1 MKLNDIFEGIPMGA
15 KALATKPKNK
25 YTFGF
30 ELEMHVDPTEIV
42 IDTNNINELM
52 AILDQGEIIID
63 LLSIYEIPD
72 TAREA
77 VEYIVYKYNLK
88 FNKNR
93 VNPETLIDEAVSS
106 NKRKYANNLVDVY
119 YKLHPAIDTDMV
131 EKYKADISDTPD
143 SKLQNTVTELRKLI
157 YQTIKSYDLDTEF
170 AYEDNGKIRSIF
182 KRELYR
188 RQVVARIITENFNF
202 DEYILK
208 KYKEDPKRFMRK
220 YIDPFKF
227 AETKFE
233 NVMVVDRV
241 IKDGQV
247 DAGVEVISWV
257 YPDINGIKD
266 LEDALKLMQNDPAFY
281 TSSQTGLHI
290 NIGTFGYHDIDIM
303 KFFAIMGASGAL
315 SLEPFNRVGNR
326 YAQQMKDKVDT
337 NIHNLQDIKDYDKYV
352 EKMNT
357 YILNVANKYDYVNF
371 SKLLQYGYIEF
382 RAMGGEGYETKIDEI
397 KRQISR
403 IIRAIE
409 IARDPNAYRQEYF
422 KMLIRFFPYNF
433 NKPEYIKGF
442 EELFAIGRRKIY
454 AGVLEYYET
463 FTDEFTSLVICRI
476 DPEES
481 ELLENTIT
489 FDMIRHVKSLTSST
503 TFFNDDLDFIVQNY
517 VTPKTPKLKKFVLAL
532 KR

>member
-188 RQVVARIITENFNF
+188 R
-202 DEYILK
+202 
-208 KYKEDPKRFMRK
+208 
-220 YIDPFKF
+220 
-227 AETKFE
+227 
-233 NVMVVDRV
+233 
-241 IKDGQV
+241 
-247 DAGVEVISWV
+247 
-257 YPDINGIKD
+257 
-266 LEDALKLMQNDPAFY
+266 
-281 TSSQTGLHI
+281 
-290 NIGTFGYHDIDIM
+290 
-303 KFFAIMGASGAL
+303 
-315 SLEPFNRVGNR
+315 
-326 YAQQMKDKVDT
+326 
-337 NIHNLQDIKDYDKYV
+337 
-352 EKMNT
+352 
-357 YILNVANKYDYVNF
+357 
-371 SKLLQYGYIEF
+371 
-382 RAMGGEGYETKIDEI
+382 
-397 KRQISR
+397 
-403 IIRAIE
+403 
-409 IARDPNAYRQEYF
+409 
-422 KMLIRFFPYNF
+422 
-433 NKPEYIKGF
+433 
-442 EELFAIGRRKIY
+442 
-454 AGVLEYYET
+454 
-463 FTDEFTSLVICRI
+463 
-476 DPEES
+476 
-481 ELLENTIT
+481 
-489 FDMIRHVKSLTSST
+489 
-503 TFFNDDLDFIVQNY
+503 
-517 VTPKTPKLKKFVLAL
+517 
-532 KR
+532 